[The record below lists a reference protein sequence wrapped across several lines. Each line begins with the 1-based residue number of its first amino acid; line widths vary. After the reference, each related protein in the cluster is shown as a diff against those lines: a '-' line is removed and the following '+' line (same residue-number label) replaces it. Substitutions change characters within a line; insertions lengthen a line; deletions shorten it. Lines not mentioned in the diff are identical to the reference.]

1 VRERCSGIGA
11 ILLTEDYPILSRSVQ
26 VLKLAANSKA
36 DNGISADEAKM
47 EVHAEDDGNSEKQPE
62 TKNEANKAGA
72 KREHDKDKETRE
84 QNADPTQQRHGDGHK
99 RMKTGQSAHASAPGI
114 PEGAGVGSPKKS
126 PLLSAQPAHAK
137 SASFSLH
144 DAVCV

>member
-1 VRERCSGIGA
+1 MRERCSGIGA
-11 ILLTEDYPILSRSVQ
+11 IHLTEDYPILSRSVQ

-47 EVHAEDDGNSEKQPE
+47 EVHAEDDGKSEKQPE
-62 TKNEANKAGA
+62 TKNEASKAGV
-72 KREHDKDKETRE
+72 KREHDKDTRE
-84 QNADPTQQRHGDGHK
+84 QNADPAQQWDGDGHK
-99 RMKTGQSAHASAPGI
+99 RMKTGQSAPASAPGI
-114 PEGAGVGSPKKS
+114 PGGAGLGSPKKS
-126 PLLSAQPAHAK
+126 PLLSAQPAHPK